1 MARDIKKTESALLHA
16 AAQFVSRESNRTSL
30 ITVTRVQVDDR
41 TLHAHIYVSIYPE
54 SQAKTALEFLKR
66 VQPDFRDY
74 IKKNV
79 RMHML
84 PMMQFLQDPNIGGL
98 TVEEVPKG

>member
-16 AAQFVSRESNRTSL
+16 AAEFVSRESNRTSL
-30 ITVTRVQVDDR
+30 ITVTRVQVDDH

-54 SQAKTALEFLKR
+54 AQAKNALEFLKR

-84 PMMQFLQDPNIGGL
+84 PHMTFLQDPNIGGF
-98 TVEEVPKG
+98 VPIEEPK